1 MKQSFIVLGEG
12 LTDLFEFTT
21 LIDYNHSRIDK
32 IIYFHSPQ
40 TEKQLSSVA
49 IVMQPTEGN
58 YFQAMY
64 MMMNAVKYPYPD
76 SNKKF
81 EMMNNKAEAYDI
93 PVLGIDVQPPEA
105 FHDNDL
111 YFNYLISVLRL
122 QRWIPPLQ

>member
-21 LIDYNHSRIDK
+21 LIDYNHPRIDK

-81 EMMNNKAEAYDI
+81 EMINNKAEAYDI

>member
-1 MKQSFIVLGEG
+1 P
-12 LTDLFEFTT
+12 
-21 LIDYNHSRIDK
+21 N
-32 IIYFHSPQ
+32 
-40 TEKQLSSVA
+40 
-49 IVMQPTEGN
+49 
-58 YFQAMY
+58 
-64 MMMNAVKYPYPD
+64 

-81 EMMNNKAEAYDI
+81 DMINQKAEEYDI

>member
-1 MKQSFIVLGEG
+1 
-12 LTDLFEFTT
+12 
-21 LIDYNHSRIDK
+21 
-32 IIYFHSPQ
+32 
-40 TEKQLSSVA
+40 
-49 IVMQPTEGN
+49 MQPTEGN
-58 YFQAMY
+58 YFQALY

-81 EMMNNKAEAYDI
+81 EMINNKAEAYDI